1 MLSPQRKMLPIGDQN
16 PTRTFPFVNYLF
28 LGLNA
33 AAFAWEFMLLSAGGE
48 AWVIPGYGLVPARFV
63 NDPLG
68 EAFTIFTSMFM
79 HGGLGHLASNMLFLY
94 IFGDNV
100 EDAMGHFRY
109 FFYYL
114 ACGVAAAL
122 VQVAVGPHSTVPMV
136 GASGA
141 IAGALGGYLVLHP
154 RAPITVLNPVLPL
167 WLFFGIFFVVPAWLM
182 IGFWFLGNLFSGIV
196 GLGDM
201 ASGGVAFFAH
211 IGGFVAGL
219 LLVRGAV
226 GGRKPPDRGRWDGW
240 RPPNRPARA
249 WSSRS

>member
-1 MLSPQRKMLPIGDQN
+1 MIPARVFHPDKPIEVKELQEIETPYGIVQQEGIHVAANPPISPVWTLLTCIFLHGGW
-16 PTRTFPFVNYLF
+16 LHF
-28 LGLNA
+28 LG
-33 AAFAWEFMLLSAGGE
+33 
-48 AWVIPGYGLVPARFV
+48 
-63 NDPLG
+63 
-68 EAFTIFTSMFM
+68 
-79 HGGLGHLASNMLFLY
+79 NMWFLY

-100 EDAMGHFRY
+100 EDAMGHLRY

-154 RAPITVLNPVLPL
+154 RAPITVLNPMPLL

-182 IGFWFLGNLFSGIV
+182 IGLWFLGNLFSGIV

-240 RPPNRPARA
+240 RAPSRPARG
-249 WSSRS
+249 WSSRSSRSW